1 MRTILDYTRT
11 GRWQTIAANENAAT
25 DVAATAVPDISAEG
39 SAKVFSPQ
47 ASPLAGPGSAI
58 RRLLEFTRTGRW
70 LALSVPAGAPAL
82 VVPLQKMPLSVEE
95 QALVDAAFFGL
106 DVQEIPA
113 EKWQEIAPLF
123 AR

>member
-11 GRWQTIAANENAAT
+11 GRWQTITATENAAT
-25 DVAATAVPDISAEG
+25 DIAATVVPRISADACAQAS
-39 SAKVFSPQ
+39 SAQSSPQ
-47 ASPLAGPGSAI
+47 SPAIAGPGSAI

-70 LALSVPAGAPAL
+70 LALTAPVPM
-82 VVPLQKMPLSVEE
+82 VPVRRMPLSAEE

-106 DVQEIPA
+106 DVEEIPA

>member
-1 MRTILDYTRT
+1 MRTLLEYTRT
-11 GRWQTIAANENAAT
+11 GRWQTIAATESAAT
-25 DVAATAVPDISAEG
+25 NTAATAVPEISADG
-39 SAKVFSPQ
+39 SAQVSSAQ
-47 ASPLAGPGSAI
+47 SSPLAGPGSAI

-70 LALSVPAGAPAL
+70 LALSVPAATPGP